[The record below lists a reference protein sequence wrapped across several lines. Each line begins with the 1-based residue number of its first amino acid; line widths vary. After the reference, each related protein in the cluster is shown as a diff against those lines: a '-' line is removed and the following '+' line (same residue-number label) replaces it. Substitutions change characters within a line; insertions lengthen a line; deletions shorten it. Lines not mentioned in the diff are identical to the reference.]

1 VSFVS
6 SFDIQLF
13 FMAAR
18 SNDQILTIVVPFYN
32 EMGSIVE
39 LVRRIEESVQPF
51 VGIMLASFEILIVEN
66 GSLEEQKVQLSDFC
80 RKTSFCRILSL
91 SRNFGY
97 QGALWA
103 GLDHA
108 QSDPVVFI
116 DGDGEDPPELI
127 SEFIKQW
134 KAGYDVVYGVRLS
147 RKANLFYRFCY
158 WLFYRLLARFAS
170 FKIPLDAGEFSL
182 VSGQALSALRN
193 FGDRTRMLRILRAW
207 VGYRQIGV
215 NYHRQSRIA
224 GETKF
229 GLFRAV
235 AFAWDGFVSST
246 DVPVRLSIYC
256 ATFCFTLGVVGA
268 CYYVFWYF
276 FGHEKIPG
284 FASLNI
290 TILIL
295 FSALF
300 ACFSVL
306 ARYVLTLLEETRKR
320 PPYLVDSNS
329 RREDRE

>member
-1 VSFVS
+1 
-6 SFDIQLF
+6 
-13 FMAAR
+13 MR
-18 SNDQILTIVVPFYN
+18 SNKHALTVVIPFFN
-32 EMGSIVE
+32 EMGSIGE
-39 LVRRIEESVQPF
+39 LTRRIEGTLQPL
-51 VGIMLASFEILIVEN
+51 VGATLAAFEILIVEN
-66 GSLEEQKVQLSDFC
+66 GSSTEQKAQLEEFC
-80 RKTSFCRILSL
+80 RARPFCRVLSL

-108 QSDPVVFI
+108 KGDPVVFI

-127 SEFIKQW
+127 PTFIEKW
-134 KAGYDVVYGVRLS
+134 LSGYDVVYGVRKS
-147 RKANLFYRFCY
+147 RKVNWFYRFCY

-182 VSGQALSALRN
+182 VSGQALKALRT

-215 NYHRQSRIA
+215 EYHREQRIA
-224 GETKF
+224 GQSKF
-229 GLFRAV
+229 GLFRAI

-256 ATFCFTLGVVGA
+256 AVFCFVLGIIGV
-268 CYYVFWYF
+268 CYYLFWYF
-276 FGHEKIPG
+276 FARVKIPG

-295 FSALF
+295 FAALF

-320 PPYLVDSNS
+320 PPYLVDLP
-329 RREDRE
+329 EKD